1 MFDELSDLR
10 LFTKMVSA
18 GSLSETA
25 RRLNSSLTAM
35 SRRLS
40 QMEERLGVRL
50 IDRGSRRFSLTE
62 EGELLFARGTS
73 IIAEIDEMEAEVS
86 AKVRTPKG
94 RLRVSAPSEIGRLR
108 IAPLVSEFTELYPAT
123 SIELIL
129 TDAKPDVLGDELDL
143 GLQTDLPS
151 DGNLI
156 VRKLLESSRV
166 VCASPRYLSEHA
178 APQAPQDLTQHN
190 CIRVICWG
198 KVFDRWRFVVDGVQQ
213 EVVVSGALTA
223 NGADVAH
230 SWILDGRGIGL
241 KARWD
246 IQTDLEDGRLVEVL
260 VPYSH
265 DPMNLYAVYASR
277 NHLPQRMRMFIDF
290 ISSGLQNSKTS
301 PSRGYSAAGIAAEGA
316 EVPAWPAWSR

>member
-1 MFDELSDLR
+1 MSDELSDLR

-62 EGELLFARGTS
+62 EGELLLARGMS
-73 IIAEIDEMEAEVS
+73 IIAEIDEMEAEVT

-94 RLRVSAPSEIGRLR
+94 RLRVSAPSEIGRRR

-143 GLQTDLPS
+143 GLQTGLPS

-178 APQAPQDLTQHN
+178 APEVPQDLTRHN
-190 CIRVICWG
+190 CIRMIRG
-198 KVFDRWRFVVDGVQQ
+198 GQVFDRWPFVVDGVQR

-223 NGADVAH
+223 NGADVVH
-230 SWILDGRGIGL
+230 SWVLAGRGIGI

-246 IQTDLEDGRLVEVL
+246 IQTELEDGRLIEVL
-260 VPYSH
+260 APYSH
-265 DPMNLYAVYASR
+265 DQMNLYAVYASR
-277 NHLPQRMRMFIDF
+277 SHLPQRIRMFIDF
-290 ISSGLQNSKTS
+290 ISSGLQNL
-301 PSRGYSAAGIAAEGA
+301 GDSA
-316 EVPAWPAWSR
+316 

>member
-1 MFDELSDLR
+1 MSDELSDLR

-25 RRLNSSLTAM
+25 RRLNRSLTAM

-62 EGELLFARGTS
+62 EGELVFARGMG
-73 IIAEIDEMEAEVS
+73 IIAEIDVMEAEVS
-86 AKVRTPKG
+86 AKVRAPKG
-94 RLRVSAPSEIGRLR
+94 RLRVSAPSEIGRRR

-143 GLQTDLPS
+143 GLQTGLPS

-156 VRKLLESSRV
+156 ARKLLGGSRV

-178 APQAPQDLTQHN
+178 APEVPQDLTRHN
-190 CIRVICWG
+190 CIRMIRWG
-198 KVFDRWRFVVDGVQQ
+198 QVFDRWRFVVDGVQQ

-223 NGADVAH
+223 NGADVVH
-230 SWILDGRGIGL
+230 SWVLAGRGIGI

-246 IQTDLEDGRLVEVL
+246 IQTELEDGRLVEVL
-260 VPYSH
+260 APYSH
-265 DPMNLYAVYASR
+265 DQMNLYAVYASR
-277 NHLPQRMRMFIDF
+277 SHLPQRIRMFIDF
-290 ISSGLQNSKTS
+290 ISSGLQNLED
-301 PSRGYSAAGIAAEGA
+301 SA
-316 EVPAWPAWSR
+316 

>member
-1 MFDELSDLR
+1 MSDELSDLR

-25 RRLNSSLTAM
+25 RRLNSSLTAV

-40 QMEERLGVRL
+40 QMEGRLGVRL

-62 EGELLFARGTS
+62 EGEFLFARGMS

-94 RLRVSAPSEIGRLR
+94 RLRVSAPSEIGRRR
-108 IAPLVSEFTELYPAT
+108 IAPLVSEFTELYPAA

-143 GLQTDLPS
+143 GLQTGLPS

-156 VRKLLESSRV
+156 VRKLLAGSRV

-178 APQAPQDLTQHN
+178 APEVPQDLTQHN
-190 CIRVICWG
+190 CIRMIRWG
-198 KVFDRWRFVVDGVQQ
+198 QVFDRWRFIVDGVQE
-213 EVVVSGALTA
+213 EVAVSGALTA
-223 NGADVAH
+223 NGADVVH
-230 SWILDGRGIGL
+230 SWILAGRGIGI

-260 VPYSH
+260 APYSH
-265 DPMNLYAVYASR
+265 DQINLYAVYASR
-277 NHLPQRMRMFIDF
+277 SHLPQRLRMFIDF
-290 ISSGLQNSKTS
+290 ISSRLQNH
-301 PSRGYSAAGIAAEGA
+301 GDSA
-316 EVPAWPAWSR
+316 

>member
-1 MFDELSDLR
+1 MSDELSDLR

-62 EGELLFARGTS
+62 EGELVFARGMS
-73 IIAEIDEMEAEVS
+73 IIAEIDVMEAEVS

-94 RLRVSAPSEIGRLR
+94 RLRVSAPSEIGRWR

-143 GLQTDLPS
+143 GLQTGLPS

-156 VRKLLESSRV
+156 ARKLLGGSRV
-166 VCASPRYLSEHA
+166 VCASPRYLSKHA
-178 APQAPQDLTQHN
+178 APEVPQDLTRHN
-190 CIRVICWG
+190 CIRMIRWG
-198 KVFDRWRFVVDGVQQ
+198 QVFDRWRFVVDGVQQ

-223 NGADVAH
+223 NGADVVH
-230 SWILDGRGIGL
+230 SWVLAGRGIGI

-246 IQTDLEDGRLVEVL
+246 IQTELEDGRLVEVL
-260 VPYSH
+260 APYSH
-265 DPMNLYAVYASR
+265 DQINLYAVYASR
-277 NHLPQRMRMFIDF
+277 SHLPQRIRMFIDF
-290 ISSGLQNSKTS
+290 ISSGLQNLED
-301 PSRGYSAAGIAAEGA
+301 SA
-316 EVPAWPAWSR
+316 

>member
-1 MFDELSDLR
+1 MSDEFSDLR

-62 EGELLFARGTS
+62 EGELLFVRGMS
-73 IIAEIDEMEAEVS
+73 IIAEIDEVEAEVS

-94 RLRVSAPSEIGRLR
+94 RLRVSAPSGIGRRR

-143 GLQTDLPS
+143 GLQTGLPS

-156 VRKLLESSRV
+156 VRKLLAGRRV

-178 APQAPQDLTQHN
+178 APEVPQDLAQHN
-190 CIRVICWG
+190 CIRMIRWG
-198 KVFDRWRFVVDGVQQ
+198 QVFDRWRFVVDGVQQ
-213 EVVVSGALTA
+213 EVAVSGALTV
-223 NGADVAH
+223 NGADAVH
-230 SWILDGRGIGL
+230 SWVVAGRGIGI
-241 KARWD
+241 KASWD
-246 IQTDLEDGRLVEVL
+246 IQTDLADGRLVEVL
-260 VPYSH
+260 APYSH
-265 DPMNLYAVYASR
+265 DPINLYAVYASR
-277 NHLPQRMRMFIDF
+277 SHLPQRVRMFIDF
-290 ISSGLQNSKTS
+290 ISSGLQNI
-301 PSRGYSAAGIAAEGA
+301 GDSA
-316 EVPAWPAWSR
+316 

>member
-1 MFDELSDLR
+1 MSDEFSDLR

-62 EGELLFARGTS
+62 EGELLFARGMS

-94 RLRVSAPSEIGRLR
+94 RLRVSAPSEIGRRR
-108 IAPLVSEFTELYPAT
+108 IAPLVSEFCEVFPAI

-156 VRKLLESSRV
+156 ARKLLGGGRV
-166 VCASPRYLSEHA
+166 VCASPRYLLEHA
-178 APQAPQDLTQHN
+178 RPEVPQDLAQHN
-190 CIRVICWG
+190 CVRMIRWG
-198 KVFDRWRFVVDGVQQ
+198 QVFDRWRFVVDGLQQ
-213 EVVVSGALTA
+213 EVVVSGSLTT
-223 NGADVAH
+223 NSADVVH
-230 SWILDGRGIGL
+230 SWILAGRGIGL
-241 KARWD
+241 KASWD
-246 IQTDLEDGRLVEVL
+246 IQADLEDGRLVEL
-260 VPYSH
+260 LAPYS
-265 DPMNLYAVYASR
+265 DDVMNLYAVYASR
-277 NHLPQRMRMFIDF
+277 SHLPQRMRMFIDF
-290 ISSGLQNSKTS
+290 ISAGLQNFDHS
-301 PSRGYSAAGIAAEGA
+301 
-316 EVPAWPAWSR
+316 V

>member
-1 MFDELSDLR
+1 MSDEFSDLR

-62 EGELLFARGTS
+62 EGELLFVRGMG
-73 IIAEIDEMEAEVS
+73 IIAEIDEVEAEVS

-94 RLRVSAPSEIGRLR
+94 RLRVSAPSEIGRRR

-143 GLQTDLPS
+143 GLQTGLPS

-156 VRKLLESSRV
+156 VRKLLAGSRV

-178 APQAPQDLTQHN
+178 APEVPQDLAQHN
-190 CIRVICWG
+190 CIRMIRWG
-198 KVFDRWRFVVDGVQQ
+198 QVFDRWRFVVDGVQQ
-213 EVVVSGALTA
+213 EVAVSGALTV
-223 NGADVAH
+223 NGADAVH
-230 SWILDGRGIGL
+230 SWVVAGRGIGIM
-241 KARWD
+241 ASWD
-246 IQTDLEDGRLVEVL
+246 IQTDLADGRLVEVL
-260 VPYSH
+260 APYSH
-265 DPMNLYAVYASR
+265 DPINLYAVYASR
-277 NHLPQRMRMFIDF
+277 SHLPQRVRMFIDF
-290 ISSGLQNSKTS
+290 ISSGLQNI
-301 PSRGYSAAGIAAEGA
+301 GDSA
-316 EVPAWPAWSR
+316 

>member
-1 MFDELSDLR
+1 
-10 LFTKMVSA
+10 MVSA

-25 RRLNSSLTAM
+25 RRLNSSLTSM

-62 EGELLFARGTS
+62 EGELLFARGMS

-94 RLRVSAPSEIGRLR
+94 RLRVSAPSEIGRRR
-108 IAPLVSEFTELYPAT
+108 IAPLVSEFTELYPAV

-156 VRKLLESSRV
+156 ARKLLRGSRV

-178 APQAPQDLTQHN
+178 APELPQDLAQHN
-190 CIRVICWG
+190 CIRMIRWG
-198 KVFDRWRFVVDGVQQ
+198 QVFDRWRFVVNGVPQ
-213 EVVVSGALTA
+213 EVLVTGSLTT
-223 NGADVAH
+223 NSADVVH
-230 SWILDGRGIGL
+230 SWILTGRGIGL

-246 IQTDLEDGRLVEVL
+246 IQADLEDGRLVEIL
-260 VPYSH
+260 GPYSE
-265 DPMNLYAVYASR
+265 DGMSLYAVYASR
-277 NHLPQRMRMFIDF
+277 SHLPQRKRMFIDF
-290 ISSGLQNSKTS
+290 ISTGLQNLGDA
-301 PSRGYSAAGIAAEGA
+301 P
-316 EVPAWPAWSR
+316 

>member
-1 MFDELSDLR
+1 MSDELSDLR

-62 EGELLFARGTS
+62 EGELVFARGMS
-73 IIAEIDEMEAEVS
+73 IIAEIDVMEAEVS

-94 RLRVSAPSEIGRLR
+94 RLRVSAPSEIGRRR

-143 GLQTDLPS
+143 GLQTGLPS

-156 VRKLLESSRV
+156 ARKLLGGSRV

-178 APQAPQDLTQHN
+178 APEVPQDLTRHN
-190 CIRVICWG
+190 CIRMIRWG
-198 KVFDRWRFVVDGVQQ
+198 QVFDRWRFVVDGVQQ

-223 NGADVAH
+223 NGADVVH
-230 SWILDGRGIGL
+230 NWILAGHGIGI

-246 IQTDLEDGRLVEVL
+246 IQTELEDGRLVEVL
-260 VPYSH
+260 APYSH
-265 DPMNLYAVYASR
+265 DQMNLYAVYASR
-277 NHLPQRMRMFIDF
+277 SHLPQRIRMFIDF
-290 ISSGLQNSKTS
+290 ISSGLQNLED
-301 PSRGYSAAGIAAEGA
+301 SA
-316 EVPAWPAWSR
+316 

>member
-1 MFDELSDLR
+1 MSDELSDLR
-10 LFTKMVSA
+10 LFIKIVSA

-25 RRLNSSLTAM
+25 RRLNGSLTSM

-62 EGELLFARGTS
+62 EGELVFARGMS

-94 RLRVSAPSEIGRLR
+94 RLRVSAPLEIGRRR

-143 GLQTDLPS
+143 GLQTGLPS

-156 VRKLLESSRV
+156 ARKLLGGNRV

-178 APQAPQDLTQHN
+178 APEVPQDLVQHN
-190 CIRVICWG
+190 CIRMIRWG
-198 KVFDRWRFVVDGVQQ
+198 QVFDRWCFIVDGVQQ

-223 NGADVAH
+223 NGADVVH
-230 SWILDGRGIGL
+230 SWLLAGSGIGI

-260 VPYSH
+260 APYNH
-265 DPMNLYAVYASR
+265 NLLNLYAVYSSR
-277 NHLPQRMRMFIDF
+277 RHLPQRIRMFIDF
-290 ISSGLQNSKTS
+290 ISSGLQNLEE
-301 PSRGYSAAGIAAEGA
+301 SA
-316 EVPAWPAWSR
+316 

>member
-1 MFDELSDLR
+1 MSDELSDLR

-25 RRLNSSLTAM
+25 RRLNSSLTAV

-40 QMEERLGVRL
+40 QMEGRLGVRL

-62 EGELLFARGTS
+62 EGELLFARGMS

-94 RLRVSAPSEIGRLR
+94 RLRVSAPSEIGRRR

-143 GLQTDLPS
+143 GLQTGLPS

-156 VRKLLESSRV
+156 VRKLLAGSRV

-178 APQAPQDLTQHN
+178 APEVPQDLTQHN
-190 CIRVICWG
+190 CIRMIRWG
-198 KVFDRWRFVVDGVQQ
+198 QVFDRWRFIVDGVQE
-213 EVVVSGALTA
+213 EVAVSGALTA
-223 NGADVAH
+223 NGADVVH
-230 SWILDGRGIGL
+230 GWILAGRGIGI

-260 VPYSH
+260 APYSH
-265 DPMNLYAVYASR
+265 DQINLYAVYASR
-277 NHLPQRMRMFIDF
+277 SHLPQRMRMFIDF
-290 ISSGLQNSKTS
+290 ISSRLQNL
-301 PSRGYSAAGIAAEGA
+301 GDSA
-316 EVPAWPAWSR
+316 

>member
-1 MFDELSDLR
+1 MSDELSDLR

-25 RRLNSSLTAM
+25 RRLNSSLTVM

-40 QMEERLGVRL
+40 QMEERLRVRL

-62 EGELLFARGTS
+62 EGELLFARGMS
-73 IIAEIDEMEAEVS
+73 ILAEIDEIEAEVS

-94 RLRVSAPSEIGRLR
+94 RLRVSAPSEIGRRR

-143 GLQTDLPS
+143 GLQTGLPS

-156 VRKLLESSRV
+156 VRKLLRGSRV
-166 VCASPRYLSEHA
+166 VCASPRYLSENT
-178 APQAPQDLTQHN
+178 APEVPQDLARHN
-190 CIRVICWG
+190 CIRMIRWG
-198 KVFDRWRFVVDGVQQ
+198 QVFDRWRFVVDGVLQ
-213 EVVVSGALTA
+213 EVVVSGALSA
-223 NGADVAH
+223 NGDVVH
-230 SWILDGRGIGL
+230 SWILAGRGIGM

-260 VPYSH
+260 APYCH
-265 DPMNLYAVYASR
+265 DETNLYAVYASR
-277 NHLPQRMRMFIDF
+277 SHLPQRLRMFIDF
-290 ISSGLQNSKTS
+290 ISCGLQNLGDF
-301 PSRGYSAAGIAAEGA
+301 P
-316 EVPAWPAWSR
+316 